1 MIYRWHYLSAVGDLT
16 MTGTDTALT
25 SLYFTAQKHIPVSL
39 DDEIID
45 KETDVFVKVKSYLN
59 SYFKGER
66 PEFSGKIE
74 FHTTPFRKQVYEI
87 LSSIPYGKS
96 LTYGEIAKR
105 LIENNKLKAMSAQAV
120 GNAVGHNPVCIII
133 PCHRVLGK
141 DGALTGF
148 AGGLEAKKKL
158 LSLEGIKYKEQL
170 EHVLISFAFKEC
182 SDILSNALQVSN

>member
-16 MTGTDTALT
+16 MTGTDNTLT
-25 SLYFTAQKHIPVSL
+25 SLYFTSQKHIPVSL

-45 KETDVFVKVKSYLN
+45 KETDVFVKVKCYLN

-96 LTYGEIAKR
+96 LTYGEITKKLIENR
-105 LIENNKLKAMSAQAV
+105 LIKNKSIENNKLKAMSAQAV

-158 LSLEGIKYKEQL
+158 LSLEGIKYKE
-170 EHVLISFAFKEC
+170 
-182 SDILSNALQVSN
+182 

>member
-158 LSLEGIKYKEQL
+158 LSLEGIKYKE
-170 EHVLISFAFKEC
+170 
-182 SDILSNALQVSN
+182 

>member
-1 MIYRWHYLSAVGDLT
+1 M
-16 MTGTDTALT
+16 
-25 SLYFTAQKHIPVSL
+25 PVSL
-39 DDEIID
+39 DNEIVD
-45 KETDVFVKVKSYLN
+45 KETDIFVKVKRYLD

-87 LSSIPYGKS
+87 LSSIPYGKT
-96 LTYGEIAKR
+96 LTYGEIAKK

-148 AGGLEAKKKL
+148 AGGLDAKKKL
-158 LSLEGIKYKEQL
+158 LSLEGINYKE
-170 EHVLISFAFKEC
+170 
-182 SDILSNALQVSN
+182 